1 MLFEIKSPVNGYPKD
16 FLLSVNWMVFPHNWN
31 DVGTA
36 VMSWQ
41 LKHITSVL
49 FTLQF
54 ITILH
59 FPVHLQWHQELF
71 RDRISIHS
79 GPFQLL
85 LLFHH
90 QE

>member
-49 FTLQF
+49 FTSQF

-59 FPVHLQWHQELF
+59 FPVHLQWPEACRKGVWALAHALEKF
-71 RDRISIHS
+71 S
-79 GPFQLL
+79 
-85 LLFHH
+85 
-90 QE
+90 